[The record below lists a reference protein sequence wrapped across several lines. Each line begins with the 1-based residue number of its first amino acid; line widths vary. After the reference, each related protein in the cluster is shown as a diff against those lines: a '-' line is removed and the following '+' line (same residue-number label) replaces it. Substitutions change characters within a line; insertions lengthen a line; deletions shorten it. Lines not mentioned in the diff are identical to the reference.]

1 MKKTNNSN
9 PLKFFNDNKAMAYKK
24 AGGAMKDFKKSLPK
38 AQDGSISGMGRMATN
53 DAAFEAMNP
62 NQALQEVAESL
73 QQNQRLN
80 SVQSQAA
87 RLKDNEIFKMNNA
100 YPQWRSTPEGGL
112 IPIKQKKGGAVKRK
126 K

>member
-1 MKKTNNSN
+1 MKNKKAN
-9 PLKFFNDNKAMAYKK
+9 PLTFFRQESEKRKAMYQK
-24 AGGAMKDFKKSLPK
+24 GGYNMPTQNLPK
-38 AQDGSISGMGRMATN
+38 AQDGSSSGMGRMAAD

-62 NQALQEVAESL
+62 NQALQEVAGSL
-73 QQNQRLN
+73 QKNQRLN

-112 IPIKQKKGGAVKRK
+112 IPVKQKKGGAVKRK